1 MSIDISRQAPPPANR
16 SDAPQQ
22 EVARSYDVEITWLE
36 AVVEALEALGQFNTS
51 ITQPYGSGAPFL
63 HVVGHGG
70 TRLAE
75 TIRVRRV
82 TEDDSVR
89 GVWSWEEDVAGKGDP
104 VEAAKAIHR
113 VTCPRM

>member
-1 MSIDISRQAPPPANR
+1 M
-16 SDAPQQ
+16 
-22 EVARSYDVEITWLE
+22 ARSYDVEITWLE